1 MTATVFVFCV
11 SAEPGAIQERLVT
24 STPLE
29 GAGGV
34 LCTESLVSFT
44 FGEGRDCATACRKGL
59 ETCGMDGYVSSP
71 LGPTNHAALLSI
83 EGMTCNSCVKL
94 IESTVS
100 AMEGVGGISVS
111 LKHKQGFLQFDPQ
124 LQTAGQIAT
133 AIYDMGFDAQVTATY
148 THSSGRVASPAVLE
162 TTSLTV
168 DTDAGLLESGCVV
181 VVEVDGMVCHSC
193 VQNIEMNIGKMT
205 GIHEIKVSLSDE
217 NARIKYDPSL
227 ITPSKL
233 CDAIEEIGFDAKVQG
248 AATNVETETAAQC
261 TVETRI
267 PTGFDEKVPKMP
279 EVRVEEKHSERTV
292 CILGIEGMTC
302 HSCVS
307 LIESTVGE
315 MRGVVGVTVSL
326 GERRGT
332 VEYHSTLVTPEEIK
346 NTVGGMGFIVTRVT
360 GNDFH
365 WMT

>member
-11 SAEPGAIQERLVT
+11 SAEPGALQERLVT

-100 AMEGVGGISVS
+100 VMEGVGGISVS

-148 THSSGRVASPAVLE
+148 THSSAVLE

-168 DTDAGLLESGCVV
+168 DADAGLLESGCVV

-205 GIHEIKVSLSDE
+205 GVHEIKVSLRE
-217 NARIKYDPSL
+217 KNARIKYDPSL

-248 AATNVETETAAQC
+248 AATNVETETAAQRI
-261 TVETRI
+261 VETRI
-267 PTGFDEKVPKMP
+267 PTGFDAKMP

-292 CILGIEGMTC
+292 CTLGIEGMTC

-332 VEYHSTLVTPEEIK
+332 VEYDSTLVTPEEIK
-346 NTVGGMGFIVTRVT
+346 NTVEDMDFIVTSVT

>member
-1 MTATVFVFCV
+1 MEEELGAEGTTKLLVFFTEESVPLLRDVPGLVHQEEILNSRLSLYSFHPLPHVHANLKRALEDVNVRGVHV
-11 SAEPGAIQERLVT
+11 SL
-24 STPLE
+24 
-29 GAGGV
+29 
-34 LCTESLVSFT
+34 
-44 FGEGRDCATACRKGL
+44 
-59 ETCGMDGYVSSP
+59 P
-71 LGPTNHAALLSI
+71 LGPTNHAALLSV

-100 AMEGVGGISVS
+100 AMEGVGGIRVS
-111 LKHKQGFLQFDPQ
+111 LQHKQGFLQFDPQ

-168 DTDAGLLESGCVV
+168 DTDAGLLESECVV

-205 GIHEIKVSLSDE
+205 GVHEIKVSLSDK

-227 ITPSKL
+227 ITPGKL

-248 AATNVETETAAQC
+248 AAKTGTATFCKTGSQQEQGKLRMC
-261 TVETRI
+261 T
-267 PTGFDEKVPKMP
+267 
-279 EVRVEEKHSERTV
+279 
-292 CILGIEGMTC
+292 LGIEGMTC

-307 LIESTVGE
+307 LIESTVGD
-315 MRGVVGVTVSL
+315 MKGVVGVTVSL
-326 GERRGT
+326 ANKKGT
-332 VEYHSTLVTPEEIK
+332 VEYNDALVTPEDIT
-346 NTVGGMGFIVTRVT
+346 NTVNEMGFTVTHTT
-360 GNDFH
+360 GAGMH
-365 WMT
+365 GK

>member
-1 MTATVFVFCV
+1 M
-11 SAEPGAIQERLVT
+11 T
-24 STPLE
+24 STSLK
-29 GAGGV
+29 GARGTV
-34 LCTESLVSFT
+34 CSDSLALFT
-44 FGEGRDCATACRKGL
+44 FVDGIDCATVCREGL
-59 ETCGMDGYVSSP
+59 ETCGMEGCVSSP

-100 AMEGVGGISVS
+100 AMEGVGGIRVS

-162 TTSLTV
+162 TTSVTV
-168 DTDAGLLESGCVV
+168 DTDAGLLESGRVV

-205 GIHEIKVSLSDE
+205 GVHEIKVSLSDK
-217 NARIKYDPSL
+217 NARIQYDPSL
-227 ITPSKL
+227 TTPSKL
-233 CDAIEEIGFDAKVQG
+233 CDAIQDMGFNAEVQS
-248 AATNVETETAAQC
+248 TVQPETARL
-261 TVETRI
+261 TVL
-267 PTGFDEKVPKMP
+267 DASVPEMP
-279 EVRVEEKHSERTV
+279 ELRAEEKDSGRTV
-292 CILGIEGMTC
+292 CTLGIEGMTC

-315 MRGVVGVTVSL
+315 MRGVVSVTVSL
-326 GERRGT
+326 EERRGT
-332 VEYHSTLVTPEEIK
+332 VEYDSALVTPEEIK
-346 NTVGGMGFIVTRVT
+346 NTVEDMGFIVTRVT
-360 GNDFH
+360 GN
-365 WMT
+365 TNKSLR

>member
-1 MTATVFVFCV
+1 MEEELGAEGTTKLLVFFTEESVPLLRDVPGLVHQEEILNSRLSLYSFHPLPHVHANLKRALEDVNVRGVHV
-11 SAEPGAIQERLVT
+11 SL
-24 STPLE
+24 
-29 GAGGV
+29 
-34 LCTESLVSFT
+34 
-44 FGEGRDCATACRKGL
+44 
-59 ETCGMDGYVSSP
+59 P
-71 LGPTNHAALLSI
+71 LGPTNHAALLSV

-100 AMEGVGGISVS
+100 AMEGVGGIRVS
-111 LKHKQGFLQFDPQ
+111 LQHKQGFLQFDPQ

-168 DTDAGLLESGCVV
+168 GTDAGLLESGCVV

-205 GIHEIKVSLSDE
+205 GVHEINVSLSDK

-227 ITPSKL
+227 ITPGKL

-248 AATNVETETAAQC
+248 AATDVETETATQG
-261 TVETRI
+261 TVETRSAI
-267 PTGFDEKVPKMP
+267 LTGFDANVQKMP
-279 EVRVEEKHSERTV
+279 EVRVEENDSRTV
-292 CILGIEGMTC
+292 CTLGIEGMTC

-307 LIESTVGE
+307 LIESTVE
-315 MRGVVGVTVSL
+315 DMRGVVGVMVSL
-326 GERRGT
+326 GERQGT
-332 VEYHSTLVTPEEIK
+332 VEYDSALVTPEEIK
-346 NTVGGMGFIVTRVT
+346 NTVEDMGFIVTRVT
-360 GNDFH
+360 GN
-365 WMT
+365 W

>member
-11 SAEPGAIQERLVT
+11 SAEPGALQERLVA

-34 LCTESLVSFT
+34 VCTESLASFT
-44 FGEGRDCATACRKGL
+44 FGEGRDYATACRKGL
-59 ETCGMDGYVSSP
+59 ETCGMDGYVSLP
-71 LGPTNHAALLSI
+71 LGPTNHAALLSV
-83 EGMTCNSCVKL
+83 EGMTCHSCVKL

-100 AMEGVGGISVS
+100 AMEGVGGIRVS
-111 LKHKQGFLQFDPQ
+111 LKHKQVFLQFDPQ

-193 VQNIEMNIGKMT
+193 VQNIEMNIGKMM
-205 GIHEIKVSLSDE
+205 GVHEIKVSLSDK

-248 AATNVETETAAQC
+248 AATNVETETATQG
-261 TVETRI
+261 TVETRSAI
-267 PTGFDEKVPKMP
+267 PTGFDANVQKMP
-279 EVRVEEKHSERTV
+279 EVRVEENDSRTV
-292 CILGIEGMTC
+292 CTLGIEGMTC

-326 GERRGT
+326 AERRGT
-332 VEYHSTLVTPEEIK
+332 VEYDSALVTPEEIK
-346 NTVGGMGFIVTRVT
+346 NAVEDMGFIVTRVT
-360 GNDFH
+360 GNDF
-365 WMT
+365 TG

>member
-1 MTATVFVFCV
+1 MEEELSAQGTTKLLVFFADQEDCNVPLLRDV
-11 SAEPGAIQERLVT
+11 PGLVHQEEILNSRLSLYSFHPHPHVHINLKKA
-24 STPLE
+24 LE
-29 GAGGV
+29 DVNVRGV
-34 LCTESLVSFT
+34 H
-44 FGEGRDCATACRKGL
+44 
-59 ETCGMDGYVSSP
+59 VSSP
-71 LGPTNHAALLSI
+71 LGPINHAALLSI

-100 AMEGVGGISVS
+100 AMEGVGGIRVS

-181 VVEVDGMVCHSC
+181 VVEVEGMVCHSC

-205 GIHEIKVSLSDE
+205 GVHEIKVSLSDK

-248 AATNVETETAAQC
+248 AVKTGTATSCKTGSQQDQGKLRMC
-261 TVETRI
+261 T
-267 PTGFDEKVPKMP
+267 
-279 EVRVEEKHSERTV
+279 
-292 CILGIEGMTC
+292 LGIEGMTC

-326 GERRGT
+326 ANKKGT
-332 VEYHSTLVTPEEIK
+332 VEYNDALVTPEDIS
-346 NTVGGMGFIVTRVT
+346 NTVNEMGFTVTHTT
-360 GNDFH
+360 GASMH
-365 WMT
+365 GK

>member
-1 MTATVFVFCV
+1 MEEELGAQDTTKLLVFVTEENVPLLRDVPGLVHQEKILNSPLGLYSFHPHPHVHANLKKALDDVNVKGVHV
-11 SAEPGAIQERLVT
+11 SL
-24 STPLE
+24 
-29 GAGGV
+29 
-34 LCTESLVSFT
+34 
-44 FGEGRDCATACRKGL
+44 
-59 ETCGMDGYVSSP
+59 P
-71 LGPTNHAALLSI
+71 LGPTNHAALLSV
-83 EGMTCNSCVKL
+83 EGMTCHSCVKL

-100 AMEGVGGISVS
+100 AMEGVGGIRVS

-181 VVEVDGMVCHSC
+181 EVEVDGMVCHSC

-205 GIHEIKVSLSDE
+205 GVHEINVSLSDK

-233 CDAIEEIGFDAKVQG
+233 CDAVEEIGFGAKVQG
-248 AATNVETETAAQC
+248 AVKTGTATSCKTGSQQEQGKLRMC
-261 TVETRI
+261 TV
-267 PTGFDEKVPKMP
+267 
-279 EVRVEEKHSERTV
+279 
-292 CILGIEGMTC
+292 GIEGMTC

-326 GERRGT
+326 ANKKGT
-332 VEYHSTLVTPEEIK
+332 VEYNDALVTPEDIS
-346 NTVGGMGFIVTRVT
+346 NTVNEMGFTVTHTT
-360 GNDFH
+360 GAGMH
-365 WMT
+365 GK